1 MSVPKY
7 VALGDS
13 TYVICWSDS
22 TISWSGGLPDR
33 LHGLLNGRYTNSG
46 QDNSPVSCLSYTS
59 DGSYV
64 SCYKDGGWRSL
75 GVEDDLSERLDDCGV
90 VTCVSLGPQG
100 SYIVLDDLGSCWAGI
115 PARAHELIKTRR
127 VANLKWAALGCD
139 ESFFLLFSDG
149 AYYFRNVHPVLS
161 NLLGNIYQDIKRLF
175 LSPDGTSYFVMLQD
189 GTMHWNV
196 NPDFDKD
203 MGVDP
208 LKAPQ
213 ETQCYS
219 YLRPSQIRF
228 SHDDIGPVFSN
239 KKYSIKDTFLSLH
252 RHELEPGD
260 LPLMSVVEH
269 DGHYVSLNN
278 RRLAVYRLLEM
289 YSKSKL
295 KVTVEI
301 VEQTG
306 DFSSRYSTQC
316 HGEYAYLRHTPYWI
330 GRTKEET
337 NFDPFNHKLT
347 KTPVAYSSDSED
359 SYSSDSEDFC
369 SSDSEDF

>member
-1 MSVPKY
+1 MWYVGLIQPSVG
-7 VALGDS
+7 LGVCLTDS
-13 TYVICWSDS
+13 MVCWMDDTPIQVK
-22 TISWSGGLPDR
+22 TIVPCRACHIQVMVLMWR
-33 LHGLLNGRYTNSG
+33 
-46 QDNSPVSCLSYTS
+46 
-59 DGSYV
+59 
-64 SCYKDGGWRSL
+64 CYKDGGWRSL
-75 GVEDDLSERLDDCGV
+75 GVEDDLSERLDDCRV

-175 LSPDGTSYFVMLQD
+175 LSPDDTSYFVMLQD

-278 RRLAVYRLLEM
+278 RRLAGLSGAWDV
-289 YSKSKL
+289 
-295 KVTVEI
+295 
-301 VEQTG
+301 
-306 DFSSRYSTQC
+306 
-316 HGEYAYLRHTPYWI
+316 
-330 GRTKEET
+330 
-337 NFDPFNHKLT
+337 
-347 KTPVAYSSDSED
+347 
-359 SYSSDSEDFC
+359 
-369 SSDSEDF
+369 